1 MKKKMI
7 PISHEEYLSGKYQSV
22 SSSGGK
28 HEARVWYKDNGD
40 IDEESTYSRSY
51 LAKKNGGS
59 KSSSSK
65 ANGSVATGGILGGI
79 FASSSSKKGKNKVE
93 TKSSTKKRAPIWDDD
108 FSSTWDDDFMS
119 NNNDKK
125 EKKMSKQEELKE
137 YIEEIMEDG
146 LLSKSKKSAAI
157 SKAISLG
164 LTAEDAEMLL
174 EREYLLNTDL
184 DYYMTTKRCGVNQAL
199 KKISIPHTDRDS
211 LLKYFIC
218 IANAS
223 GSDLTGPEVEKHLKR
238 HLSYVKT
245 YYKNDTELK
254 EYANS
259 VSKKLKRNNY
269 AGCIILVLIFCIPFF
284 MILLGLLL
292 D

>member
-119 NNNDKK
+119 NNKKK
-125 EKKMSKQEELKE
+125 EKEMSKQEELKE

-184 DYYMTTKRCGVNQAL
+184 DYYMTTKRCGVDQAL
-199 KKISIPHTDRDS
+199 RKISIPHTDRDS

-223 GSDLTGPEVEKHLKR
+223 GSDLTDPEVEKHLKR

-254 EYANS
+254 EYAKS
-259 VSKKLKRNNY
+259 ITWKLRR
-269 AGCIILVLIFCIPFF
+269 GGILIVLLFCGPF
-284 MILLGLLL
+284 LVLGLLYL
-292 D
+292 LFA

>member
-1 MKKKMI
+1 MI
-7 PISHEEYLSGKYQSV
+7 PISHAEYVSGKYQHV

-40 IDEESTYSRSY
+40 IDEESTYSRTY
-51 LAKKNGGS
+51 LSKKNGGS
-59 KSSSSK
+59 KISSDK
-65 ANGSVATGGILGGI
+65 ANGSVVAGGILGGI
-79 FASSSSKKGKNKVE
+79 FASSSLKKGKNKTE
-93 TKSSTKKRAPIWDDD
+93 PKSSTKKRPPIWNDDYSPTWDND
-108 FSSTWDDDFMS
+108 FSSTWDNDFMS
-119 NNNDKK
+119 NNKK
-125 EKKMSKQEELKE
+125 IEKEMSKQEELKE

-164 LTAEDAEMLL
+164 LTAEDAEILL

-223 GSDLTGPEVEKHLKR
+223 ASDITGPEVEKHLKR

-254 EYANS
+254 EYA
-259 VSKKLKRNNY
+259 KTITWKLRR
-269 AGCIILVLIFCIPFF
+269 GCILIVLLFCGPF
-284 MILLGLLL
+284 LALGLLYL
-292 D
+292 LNC

>member
-1 MKKKMI
+1 MEKKMI
-7 PISHEEYLSGKYQSV
+7 PISHAEYVSGKYQHV

-40 IDEESTYSRSY
+40 IDEESTYSRAY
-51 LAKKNGGS
+51 LSKKNGGS
-59 KSSSSK
+59 KISSDK
-65 ANGSVATGGILGGI
+65 ANGSVVAGGILGGI
-79 FASSSSKKGKNKVE
+79 FASSSLKKGKNKAE
-93 TKSSTKKRAPIWDDD
+93 PKSSTKKRPPIWDDEYD
-108 FSSTWDDDFMS
+108 EYDDDIE
-119 NNNDKK
+119 K
-125 EKKMSKQEELKE
+125 EMSKQEELKK
-137 YIEEIMEDG
+137 YIKEIMEDG

-184 DYYMTTKRCGVNQAL
+184 DYYMTTKRCDINQAL
-199 KKISIPHTDRDS
+199 RKISIPHTDRDS

-223 GSDLTGPEVEKHLKR
+223 GSDLQVSEVEQHIKR

-254 EYANS
+254 EYAKS
-259 VSKKLKRNNY
+259 ITWKLRR
-269 AGCIILVLIFCIPFF
+269 GCILIVLLFCGVYLGF
-284 MILLGLLL
+284 GLLYL
-292 D
+292 LFA

>member
-1 MKKKMI
+1 MEKKMI
-7 PISHEEYLSGKYQSV
+7 PISHAEYVSGKYQHV

-40 IDEESTYSRSY
+40 IDEESTYSRAY

-59 KSSSSK
+59 KISSSK
-65 ANGSVATGGILGGI
+65 ANGSVVAGGILGGI
-79 FASSSSKKGKNKVE
+79 FASSSLKKGKNKAE
-93 TKSSTKKRAPIWDDD
+93 PKSSTKKRPPIWDDD
-108 FSSTWDDDFMS
+108 FSPTWDNDFMS

-125 EKKMSKQEELKE
+125 EKEMSKQEELKV

-223 GSDLTGPEVEKHLKR
+223 ASDLTGPEVEKHLKR

-254 EYANS
+254 EYA
-259 VSKKLKRNNY
+259 KTITWKLRRE
-269 AGCIILVLIFCIPFF
+269 CILIVLSICGWF
-284 MILLGLLL
+284 LALGLVYLL
-292 D
+292 NC

>member
-1 MKKKMI
+1 MKRKMI

-125 EKKMSKQEELKE
+125 EKKMSKQEELKK

-146 LLSKSKKSAAI
+146 LLSKSKKTAAI

-223 GSDLTGPEVEKHLKR
+223 ASDLTGPEVEEHLKR

-254 EYANS
+254 EYA
-259 VSKKLKRNNY
+259 KTITWKLRR
-269 AGCIILVLIFCIPFF
+269 GCILIVLFFCGWFLV
-284 MILLGLLL
+284 LGLLYL
-292 D
+292 LNC

>member
-40 IDEESTYSRSY
+40 IDEESTYSRAY
-51 LAKKNGGS
+51 LSKKNGGS

-65 ANGSVATGGILGGI
+65 ANGSVVAGGILGGI
-79 FASSSSKKGKNKVE
+79 FASSSLKKGKNKAE
-93 TKSSTKKRAPIWDDD
+93 PKSSTKKRAPIWDDD
-108 FSSTWDDDFMS
+108 YSSTWDDDFMS
-119 NNNDKK
+119 NNNDKN
-125 EKKMSKQEELKE
+125 EKKMSKQEELKK
-137 YIEEIMEDG
+137 YIKEIMEDG

-164 LTAEDAEMLL
+164 LTAEDAEILL

-184 DYYMTTKRCGVNQAL
+184 DYYMTTERCGINQAL
-199 KKISIPHTDRDS
+199 RNISIPHTDRDS

-223 GSDLTGPEVEKHLKR
+223 GLDLQVPKVEQHIKR

-254 EYANS
+254 EYAKS
-259 VSKKLKRNNY
+259 VSMKLIRINY
-269 AGCIILVLIFCIPFF
+269 AGCLTAVLILCISFSL
-284 MILLGLLL
+284 MLLPLLF

>member
-1 MKKKMI
+1 MEKKMI
-7 PISHEEYLSGKYQSV
+7 PISHAEYVSGKYQHV

-40 IDEESTYSRSY
+40 IDEESTYSRAY
-51 LAKKNGGS
+51 LSKKNGGS
-59 KSSSSK
+59 KISSDK
-65 ANGSVATGGILGGI
+65 ANGSVVAGGILGGI
-79 FASSSSKKGKNKVE
+79 FASSSLKKGKNKAE
-93 TKSSTKKRAPIWDDD
+93 PKSSTKKRPPIWDDEY
-108 FSSTWDDDFMS
+108 DDD
-119 NNNDKK
+119 DDEYDIEK
-125 EKKMSKQEELKE
+125 EMSKQEELKK
-137 YIEEIMEDG
+137 YIKEIMEDG

-184 DYYMTTKRCGVNQAL
+184 DYYMTTKRCDINQAL
-199 KKISIPHTDRDS
+199 RKISIPHTDRDS

-223 GSDLTGPEVEKHLKR
+223 GSDLQVSEVEQHIKR

-254 EYANS
+254 EYAKS
-259 VSKKLKRNNY
+259 ITWKLRR
-269 AGCIILVLIFCIPFF
+269 GCILIVLLFCGVYLGF
-284 MILLGLLL
+284 GLLYL
-292 D
+292 LLA